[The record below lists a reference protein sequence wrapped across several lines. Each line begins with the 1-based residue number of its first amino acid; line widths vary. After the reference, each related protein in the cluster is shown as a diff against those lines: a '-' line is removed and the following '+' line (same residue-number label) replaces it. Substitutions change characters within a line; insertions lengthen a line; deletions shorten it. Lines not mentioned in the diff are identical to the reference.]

1 MRTTIARV
9 FFGLLVILLGIGLLG
24 QALGWWVL
32 LGFVGWWTLFL
43 IIPAVF
49 LIIAYGLR
57 FWNILLLCVGTLL
70 LLKEQ
75 DIITQAMVVP
85 IIVAG
90 LVILLGIRIAFGNR
104 FSTVKPVAG
113 FSTVPPS
120 FVGQPDYSTQ
130 PEYNIVFGAIKTKN
144 ICPNLTG
151 AKISATFG
159 SAEID
164 LSEIGI
170 SGDIIIE
177 TSVAF
182 GEVKIYAPRNYR
194 LKVESSA
201 AFGGCDNR
209 AAVPTDPSLPLVTI
223 KASTAFGSTE
233 IR

>member
-85 IIVAG
+85 IIVSSSC
-90 LVILLGIRIAFGNR
+90 N
-104 FSTVKPVAG
+104 
-113 FSTVPPS
+113 
-120 FVGQPDYSTQ
+120 
-130 PEYNIVFGAIKTKN
+130 KT
-144 ICPNLTG
+144 
-151 AKISATFG
+151 
-159 SAEID
+159 
-164 LSEIGI
+164 
-170 SGDIIIE
+170 
-177 TSVAF
+177 
-182 GEVKIYAPRNYR
+182 
-194 LKVESSA
+194 
-201 AFGGCDNR
+201 
-209 AAVPTDPSLPLVTI
+209 
-223 KASTAFGSTE
+223 
-233 IR
+233 